1 MTLQGFERECRTI
14 GQSGSR
20 RSQLAEEIRAE
31 LARQQKSRTALAAA
45 MGVSLNTL
53 TSRLTGRYP
62 FLVDEVAVCASF
74 LGFTISQLVARLEPD
89 AA

>member
-1 MTLQGFERECRTI
+1 MENNNG
-14 GQSGSR
+14 R
-20 RSQLAEEIRAE
+20 RSRLAEEILAE
-31 LARQQKSRTALAAA
+31 LSLQKKRRTDLAAA

-62 FLVDEVAVCASF
+62 FLLDEVTACAEF
-74 LGFTISQLVARLEPD
+74 LGMSTSELMARTEDD